1 MMKKEAST
9 AVRPTTA
16 AEYGLGHMI
25 TKLVS
30 PTKNKSEAKEITDR
44 KMIQEVVRASNNTIL
59 LSNDKKVKVT
69 FKNVLDRY
77 PNDPRA
83 ALELMMKNEA
93 MDTKK

>member
-16 AEYGLGHMI
+16 AEYGLGHLI
-25 TKLVS
+25 TKLIS
-30 PTKNKSEAKEITDR
+30 PTKTKSEAKEITDR

-59 LSNDKKVKVT
+59 LSNERKAKVT
-69 FKNVLDRY
+69 FKNVTDRY
-77 PNDPRA
+77 QNNPRA
-83 ALELMMKNEA
+83 VLELMMKNEA

>member
-1 MMKKEAST
+1 
-9 AVRPTTA
+9 
-16 AEYGLGHMI
+16 
-25 TKLVS
+25 
-30 PTKNKSEAKEITDR
+30 
-44 KMIQEVVRASNNTIL
+44 MIQEVVRASNNTIL